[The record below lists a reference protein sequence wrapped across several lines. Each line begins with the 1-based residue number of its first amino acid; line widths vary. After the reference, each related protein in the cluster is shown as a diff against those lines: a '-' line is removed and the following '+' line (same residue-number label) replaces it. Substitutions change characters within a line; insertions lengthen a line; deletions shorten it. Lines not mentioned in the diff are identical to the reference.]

1 MTKPALIWQAWPIAS
16 HDSRAQRR
24 DVIDPNDVTHSRI
37 ADYPVV
43 PRLLVLVD
51 FGGKYSG
58 LFIYSQ
64 CSRAPV
70 RPTVLVYGECFDTC
84 TRVIYEIR
92 LFIFA
97 KSHVPRS
104 CSWLAIGYNTAEVQR
119 PIHANSDSGMMVLG
133 QVNDAA
139 LLYAQP
145 SKPVGL

>member
-1 MTKPALIWQAWPIAS
+1 MFTC
-16 HDSRAQRR
+16 SR
-24 DVIDPNDVTHSRI
+24 S
-37 ADYPVV
+37 ADC
-43 PRLLVLVD
+43 
-51 FGGKYSG
+51 SG
-58 LFIYSQ
+58 L
-64 CSRAPV
+64 
-70 RPTVLVYGECFDTC
+70 
-84 TRVIYEIR
+84 R

-104 CSWLAIGYNTAEVQR
+104 CSWLAISYNTVEVQR